1 MSRFKRLSHVIWHCQ
16 YHIIWVPKYQFRILK
31 GPVAEEVYNCI
42 QVFCAQLKCE
52 IIELNVRPDHIHQL
66 LFVPPK
72 VAISVLMG
80 TLKGRTAIRIFK
92 KFPYLKSKPYWGNH
106 FWAKGYCI
114 DTVGIDAEMIPQVCK
129 VSRGSGAERRIIVN
143 SWGQLPVRLL

>member
-92 KFPYLKSKPYWGNH
+92 KFGSSSQRVG
-106 FWAKGYCI
+106 KG
-114 DTVGIDAEMIPQVCK
+114 VGVVRKC
-129 VSRGSGAERRIIVN
+129 
-143 SWGQLPVRLL
+143 LPSYPVTIGHPP